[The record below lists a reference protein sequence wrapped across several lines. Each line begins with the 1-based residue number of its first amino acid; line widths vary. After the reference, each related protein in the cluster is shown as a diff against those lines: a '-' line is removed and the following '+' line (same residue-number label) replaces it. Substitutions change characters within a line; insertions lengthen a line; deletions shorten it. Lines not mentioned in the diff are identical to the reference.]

1 MSKCKTTATAT
12 AKCKK
17 MIRSKY
23 RKMVQLLDKHSEVT
37 LKNVTVMP
45 DYFTN
50 LSYNELCN
58 NSLPS
63 EFRQPSQYVLWQ
75 TQSEVDITP
84 ILQEPSLIAITPPP
98 KTKCYIDVSI
108 NQISDL
114 LYIID
119 NHPYCPEVEYNIE
132 LDKLHKIKDELTYLN
147 NMIGMKQLKQ
157 TIVNQLL
164 YFMQDLHV
172 GKTVCDFKHTVI
184 SGPPGTGKTEVA
196 RIIGQMYSKVGIL
209 KNNTFKKVSRS
220 DLIAGYLGQTAIK
233 TKQIITESLGGV
245 LFIDEAYSLASSD
258 KSDSYSKECID
269 VLCEALS
276 EHKEDLMVII
286 AGYENE
292 LNNIFFKANPGLT
305 SRFIWR
311 FSMQPYTATELI
323 LMLQKMILDQEWT
336 LDTDVILTDK
346 WFVDKKKSFSS
357 YGRDIEAMLTFIKIA
372 HGRRIYGNVDA
383 IKKSINMDDI
393 NNGYK
398 HFLTNRIQ
406 EDIPSFGLYV

>member
-1 MSKCKTTATAT
+1 
-12 AKCKK
+12 
-17 MIRSKY
+17 MI
-23 RKMVQLLDKHSEVT
+23 QLLDKHSEAT
-37 LKNVTVMP
+37 LNKNDPTTMP
-45 DYFTN
+45 DYFTE
-50 LSYNELCN
+50 LYSNELCQY
-58 NSLPS
+58 
-63 EFRQPSQYVLWQ
+63 FQPLELSQSSKYVLWQ
-75 TQSEVDITP
+75 TQSEVHLTSTI
-84 ILQEPSLIAITPPP
+84 IQEPSLAAITAITPPII
-98 KTKCYIDVSI
+98 TKCYIDVSI
-108 NQISDL
+108 NAISDL

-132 LDKLHKIKDELTYLN
+132 LDKLHMIKDDLTCLN
-147 NMIGMKQLKQ
+147 NMIGMKQIKQ

-164 YFMQDLHV
+164 YFMQDLHI
-172 GKTVCDFKHTVI
+172 GKTVSDFKHTVI

-196 RIIGQMYSKVGIL
+196 RIIGKMYSKIGIL
-209 KNNTFKKVSRS
+209 KNSTFKKVSRS

-233 TKQIITESLGGV
+233 TKQVITECLGGV

-258 KSDSYSKECID
+258 QNDSFSKECID

-311 FSMQPYTATELI
+311 FSMQPYTPTELI
-323 LMLQKMILDQEWT
+323 QMLHKMILEQEWT
-336 LDTDVILTDK
+336 LDVDVILTDK

-357 YGRDIEAMLTFIKIA
+357 YGRDVEAMLTFIKIA
-372 HGRRIYGNVDA
+372 HGRRIYGNIDA

-398 HFLTNRIQ
+398 QFLTNKKQ
-406 EDIPSFGLYV
+406 EDVPSFGLYV